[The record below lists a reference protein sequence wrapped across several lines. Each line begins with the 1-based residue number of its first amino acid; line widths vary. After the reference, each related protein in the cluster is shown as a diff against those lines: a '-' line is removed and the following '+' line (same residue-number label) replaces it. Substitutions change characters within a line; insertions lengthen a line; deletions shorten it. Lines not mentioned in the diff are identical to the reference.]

1 MRRAPLL
8 HNLTHLQPLLQPL
21 QWCAGVGATCPST
34 SPLPLP
40 PHTHPSPHSPLPTL
54 TPPLTSYNPSRSRSL
69 LISLIHHQEEEEEE
83 DIR

>member
-1 MRRAPLL
+1 MPI
-8 HNLTHLQPLLQPL
+8 HLT
-21 QWCAGVGATCPST
+21 
-34 SPLPLP
+34 P
-40 PHTHPSPHSPLPTL
+40 PFPTPHSPLPTL